1 MSQRLTPAQLASIEA
16 DSSSFLLGPAGT
28 GKSTALHQRLLAL
41 LEAKEPAYTMLVLV
55 AELEHAQG
63 FFDVLHKANLGSY
76 SELNIL
82 TYNQLARQMLTL
94 FWPLV
99 ARSAG
104 FDRPYQ
110 PPTFL
115 SYDLAQILMWR
126 IVNPMREAGA
136 FANLPLRPQQ
146 IVSQLLDTLNR
157 SALNRLTLNEAN
169 QRYIQSWTGDQDHLN
184 HFHEAATATR
194 QFRQTC
200 LSRNLLDLS
209 LVVRVFDQQVVQH
222 PEFQNYFNERYRHL
236 IVDNI
241 EEQTPAGQYFVSS
254 LMHTAITTAIAYD
267 SGGGY
272 KRFLSADPTTASRFY
287 NQCRHVFQF
296 DLSFSSNSDM
306 DELAN
311 LVENSLMG
319 TENPTAGAET
329 RILATIGGRYRREMV
344 SRLVQELGMRIAEG
358 LAPND
363 IAIIAPYLDG
373 TLRYMLVKELGR
385 AGIPFRLLRRRS
397 HPRDEPR
404 VRSWLTWMA
413 LANPSWGVI
422 PSQYDVAEAF
432 SLSIDELDPVR
443 AQLLTENIYHLG
455 NRLLPATN
463 LPQTIM
469 DRIGPEKVGLAEELS
484 QWLEE
489 HGEDRFDADVFLHQ
503 LFNSLLSQPRFRAI
517 PDLSGAA
524 VCDWLVR
531 TVGRLRKAAEPMG
544 LTTRAEIGRT
554 LIDGIE
560 KGLVTANPPDL
571 GDPPDPDGV
580 LVSTIYGYLL
590 EGQDVQV
597 QTWLE
602 TAASGWWDIPR
613 QPLSNAFV
621 LAQSWPEGQEWTVE
635 EDFRIRNEL
644 LSRIIRGLTARCSE
658 GVILA
663 NSDLDRRGLRQDGP
677 LWRALQPVR
686 SDHRQA

>member
-1 MSQRLTPAQLASIEA
+1 MTQVLTPTQIAAVQA

-28 GKSTALHQRLLAL
+28 GKSTALRRRLLAL
-41 LEAKEPAYTMLVLV
+41 LETKEPAYTMLVLV

-63 FFDVLHKANLGSY
+63 FIDTLHGADLGSY

-99 ARSAG
+99 ARPAG

-115 SYDLAQILMWR
+115 SYDLAQLLMWR
-126 IVNPMREAGA
+126 VISPMLEAGV

-157 SALNRLTLNEAN
+157 AALNRLTLEETN
-169 QRYIQSWTGDQDHLN
+169 QRYIQSWTGDKEHLS
-184 HFHEAATATR
+184 HFHDAAAAAH

-209 LVVRVFDQQVVQH
+209 LVVRVFDQQLVQH
-222 PEFQNYFNERYRHL
+222 PEFHTYFSERYRHL
-236 IVDNI
+236 IIDNI
-241 EEQTPAGQYFVSS
+241 EEQAPAGQNFVSS
-254 LMHTAITTAIAYD
+254 LMPTAETTAIAYD

-272 KRFLSADPTTASRFY
+272 KRFLAADPASANRFY
-287 NQCRHVFQF
+287 NQCRRVFQF
-296 DLSFSSNSDM
+296 DLSFSSSSGM
-306 DELAN
+306 IELAQ

-319 TENPTAGAET
+319 TQQTTSGTEEM
-329 RILATIGGRYRREMV
+329 ILTTIGGRYRREMV
-344 SRLVQELGMRIAEG
+344 SRLVRELGKRIAEG
-358 LAPND
+358 LPARE

-373 TLRYMLVKELGR
+373 TLRYMLTKELGK
-385 AGIPFRLLRRRS
+385 AGIPYRLLRRRS
-397 HPRDEPR
+397 LPRDEPR
-404 VRSWLTWMA
+404 VRAWLIWMA
-413 LANPSWGVI
+413 LANSNWGVS

-432 SLSIDELDPVR
+432 SLSIENLDPAR
-443 AQLLTENIYHLG
+443 AQLLTENIYQPG
-455 NRLLPATN
+455 SRMLPATS
-463 LPQTIM
+463 LPQKIIE
-469 DRIGPEKVGLAEELS
+469 RIGREKTERADELGR
-484 QWLEE
+484 WLEE
-489 HGEDRFDADVFLHQ
+489 HGDDRLDADVFLHQ
-503 LFNSLLSQPRFRAI
+503 LFNSLLSHRRFRAA

-531 TVGRLRKAAEPMG
+531 TAGRLRIAAEPMG
-544 LTTRAEIGRT
+544 LTTRAEIGRAF
-554 LIDGIE
+554 IDGIE
-560 KGLVTANPPDL
+560 KGMVTANPPDI
-571 GDPPDPDGV
+571 GDPPDPNGV
-580 LVSTIYGYLL
+580 LISTIYGYLL
-590 EGQDVQV
+590 EGQNVRV

-602 TAASGWWDIPR
+602 TTASGWWDIPR

-621 LAQSWPEGQEWTVE
+621 LAQSWSNGQEWTVD
-635 EDFRIRNEL
+635 EDFKIRNEL

-658 GVILA
+658 GIILA

-677 LWRALQPVR
+677 LWRALQPIAV
-686 SDHRQA
+686 DLLQA